1 MGLAPSAPPNAS
13 FYRDTGVGWREEV
26 LLTESDR
33 RIYPR
38 LKVPMLWRS
47 PGLIVKLSRT
57 VNVSMG
63 GARVFSDDRM
73 KIGSKLNLELMPDPE
88 TSVQV
93 LARVAWIDEL
103 GDGAPARYDVGLEFL
118 DVPEEMVSR
127 LAAILQ
133 RDEDYK
139 RELEAPPPRD
149 PVWEDDEDVE
159 DELTEKKQ

>member
-1 MGLAPSAPPNAS
+1 
-13 FYRDTGVGWREEV
+13 
-26 LLTESDR
+26 
-33 RIYPR
+33 
-38 LKVPMLWRS
+38 MLWRS

-73 KIGSKLNLELMPDPE
+73 KVGAKLNLELMPDPD

-103 GDGAPARYDVGLEFL
+103 GDGAPARFDVGLEFL

-133 RDEDYK
+133 RDEDFK
-139 RELEAPPPRD
+139 RELEASPPRD
-149 PVWEDDEDVE
+149 PVWEDDDE
-159 DELTEKKQ
+159 DEQDEKRQ

>member
-1 MGLAPSAPPNAS
+1 
-13 FYRDTGVGWREEV
+13 
-26 LLTESDR
+26 
-33 RIYPR
+33 
-38 LKVPMLWRS
+38 MLWRS
-47 PGLIVKLSRT
+47 PGLIAKLSRT

-88 TSVQV
+88 TTVQV

-103 GDGAPARYDVGLEFL
+103 ADDAPAKYDVGLEFL

-133 RDEDYK
+133 RDEDF
-139 RELEAPPPRD
+139 RPPIESEAARD
-149 PVWEDDEDVE
+149 PVWEDDEDEE
-159 DELTEKKQ
+159 DTAAEKKQ

>member
-1 MGLAPSAPPNAS
+1 
-13 FYRDTGVGWREEV
+13 
-26 LLTESDR
+26 
-33 RIYPR
+33 
-38 LKVPMLWRS
+38 MLWRS
-47 PGLIVKLSRT
+47 PGLAVKLSRT

-73 KIGSKLNLELMPDPE
+73 KVGSKVNLELLPDPDI
-88 TSVQV
+88 SVQV

-103 GDGAPARYDVGLEFL
+103 EDGAPARFDVGLEFL

>member
-1 MGLAPSAPPNAS
+1 
-13 FYRDTGVGWREEV
+13 VEV
-26 LLTESDR
+26 LLADSDR

-47 PGLIVKLSRT
+47 PGLIAKLSRT

-63 GARVFSDDRM
+63 GARVFSDERM
-73 KIGSKLNLELMPDPE
+73 KIGSKLNLELMPEPE

-103 GDGAPARYDVGLEFL
+103 PEDSPAKFDVGLEFL
-118 DVPEEMVSR
+118 DVPEEMISR

-133 RDEDYK
+133 RDEDFK
-139 RELEAPPPRD
+139 PAVETEPPRD
-149 PVWEDDEDVE
+149 PIWEDDEDIE
-159 DELTEKKQ
+159 DETTEKKQ

>member
-1 MGLAPSAPPNAS
+1 M
-13 FYRDTGVGWREEV
+13 EEV
-26 LLTESDR
+26 LLAESDR

-47 PGLIVKLSRT
+47 PGLIAKLSRT

-73 KIGSKLNLELMPDPE
+73 KVGSKLNLELMPEPE

-103 GDGAPARYDVGLEFL
+103 EDGAPARFDVGLEFL

-139 RELEAPPPRD
+139 REIEAAPPRD
-149 PVWEDDEDVE
+149 PVWEDDDE
-159 DELTEKKQ
+159 DEDEEDEKKQ

>member
-1 MGLAPSAPPNAS
+1 
-13 FYRDTGVGWREEV
+13 
-26 LLTESDR
+26 
-33 RIYPR
+33 
-38 LKVPMLWRS
+38 
-47 PGLIVKLSRT
+47 VKLSRT

>member
-1 MGLAPSAPPNAS
+1 
-13 FYRDTGVGWREEV
+13 
-26 LLTESDR
+26 
-33 RIYPR
+33 
-38 LKVPMLWRS
+38 MLWRS
-47 PGLIVKLSRT
+47 PGLAAKFSRT

-63 GARVFSDDRM
+63 GARVFSDDTM
-73 KIGSKLNLELMPDPE
+73 KIGAKVNLELLPDAD

-93 LARVAWIDEL
+93 LARVAWIDAL
-103 GDGAPARYDVGLEFL
+103 GDGAPARFDVGLEFL

-139 RELEAPPPRD
+139 RELAAMPRD

-159 DELTEKKQ
+159 DETTEKKQ

>member
-1 MGLAPSAPPNAS
+1 
-13 FYRDTGVGWREEV
+13 
-26 LLTESDR
+26 
-33 RIYPR
+33 
-38 LKVPMLWRS
+38 MLWRS
-47 PGLIVKLSRT
+47 PGLAVKLSRT

-73 KIGSKLNLELMPDPE
+73 KVGSKLNLELLPDPD

-93 LARVAWIDEL
+93 LARIAWIDEL
-103 GDGAPARYDVGLEFL
+103 EDGAPARYDVGLEFL

-139 RELEAPPPRD
+139 RELEAQPLRD
-149 PVWEDDEDVE
+149 PVWEDDDE
-159 DELTEKKQ
+159 DEDEQDEKKQ